1 VSPDGSGRRA
11 AAGRGTPAL
20 AGKGIGMS
28 SCARRYDPRLALTA
42 MMLAAV
48 LVAGCARGRHA
59 PKFQPPPAKEK
70 HASAAAQQLRA
81 GARGANLIVIVFD
94 AARADHFGAYGYRWP
109 TTPNVD
115 KLLAGS
121 VVFDQAYCT
130 ASNTKASITSFLTSQ
145 FPDTHGTLTTHWMMN
160 AEAGTLSESLRKAGY
175 RTASFIANPV
185 LAACFGF
192 DRGFDDFDEVF
203 RKADRHP
210 LKPLDWGNV
219 DASLVAED
227 VTAWLDEH
235 QHERFFTYI
244 HFLEPHGPYDATEE
258 FRRRVMGP
266 GRKEKLDD
274 LPVRYDGRLAYVDSQ
289 VGRVLAKIDALGLQE
304 KSVIIFMA
312 DHGEALGERGVTGH
326 GKYGYVEMARVPL
339 GIRLP
344 EACGAAPARRSE
356 IISLTDLMPTLA
368 DLLQFAPPETMQG
381 RSRLRLLAGEEE
393 TEPAFAVT
401 RGRGE
406 DDTGGMEDITQVCY
420 GFRTPGY
427 TLALGDQ
434 GRQVELY
441 EWETDPEEN
450 HDLASQERRVVK
462 RMRRQFVAW
471 AGTQRNRPV
480 VLRGGKLPTPP
491 SKAPEVDEKT
501 RKRLRALGYLK

>member
-1 VSPDGSGRRA
+1 
-11 AAGRGTPAL
+11 
-20 AGKGIGMS
+20 MS
-28 SCARRYDPRLALTA
+28 CSARRYDSRLALTA
-42 MMLAAV
+42 AMLAAV
-48 LVAGCARGRHA
+48 LIAGCGRGRHA
-59 PKFQPPPAKEK
+59 PRFRAPPVKE
-70 HASAAAQQLRA
+70 HYSSSAAQQSRA
-81 GARGANLIVIVFD
+81 GARGANLIVIVLD

-115 KLLAGS
+115 RLLAES

-145 FPDTHGTLTTHWMMN
+145 FPDTHGTLSARWMMT
-160 AEAGTLSESLRKAGY
+160 AEDGTLSESLRDAGY

-203 RKADRHP
+203 RKADRDP

-219 DASLVAED
+219 DASLVVED
-227 VTAWLDEH
+227 VTAWLEEH
-235 QHERFFTYI
+235 QHERFFAYI

-266 GRKEKLDD
+266 GRNEELDD
-274 LPVRYDGRLAYVDSQ
+274 LPVRYDGRLCYVDSQ
-289 VGRVLAKIDALGLQE
+289 VGRVLARIDALDLQE

-312 DHGEALGERGVTGH
+312 DHGEALGERGVIGH
-326 GKYGYVEMARVPL
+326 GKSGYVEMARVPL

-344 EACGAAPARRSE
+344 EACGAVPARRSE
-356 IISLTDLMPTLA
+356 IVSLTDLMPTLA
-368 DLLQFAPPETMQG
+368 DLLQFTPPETMQG
-381 RSRLRLLAGEEE
+381 CSRLGLLFGEQEP
-393 TEPAFAVT
+393 EPAFAVT

-406 DDTGGMEDITQVCY
+406 DDTGGTEDITQVCY
-420 GFRTPGY
+420 GFRTPGH
-427 TLALGDQ
+427 TLALGDE

-441 EWETDPEEN
+441 DWKADPEEN
-450 HDLASQERRVVK
+450 HDLASQQRDVVK
-462 RMRRQFVAW
+462 RMRRQFAAW

-491 SKAPEVDEKT
+491 SKGPEVDEKT